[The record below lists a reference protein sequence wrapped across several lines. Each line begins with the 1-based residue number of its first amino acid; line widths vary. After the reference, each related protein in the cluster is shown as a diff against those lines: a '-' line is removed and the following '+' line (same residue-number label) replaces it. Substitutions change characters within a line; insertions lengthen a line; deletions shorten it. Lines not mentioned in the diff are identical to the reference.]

1 MTSKQVSRDLEA
13 PTLVLLGFW
22 PEIAMLRSPG
32 YESQWRQRPISFSYI
47 PAIAHKA
54 PDTQVR
60 SFCSIE
66 SRTQLHEWGQV
77 RPT

>member
-1 MTSKQVSRDLEA
+1 MTCKQVSRDLAA

-22 PEIAMLRSPG
+22 PEITMLRSPG
-32 YESQWRQRPISFSYI
+32 YEESVERGPFLSNI
-47 PAIAHKA
+47 PAIAPKA

-60 SFCSIE
+60 SFCFIK
-66 SRTQLHEWGQV
+66 SRMQLHEWGQA